1 LHSTVVETEL
11 GGTAQLARF
20 FPDVQPVGLPAL
32 LKLLRPGSV
41 GVREVVVV
49 EFGGAEK
56 AIFTSA
62 LPLEFEDRVQLEDD
76 RGHGME
82 AKVIAVQYQQE
93 KTAVAV
99 QILNGPFSWMKR
111 P

>member
-20 FPDVQPVGLPAL
+20 FPDVQPVGLPVL
-32 LKLLRPGSV
+32 LKLLRPGSA

-62 LPLEFEDRVQLEDD
+62 LPLEFEDRVRLEDD

-82 AKVIAVQYQQE
+82 AKVIAVQYQQG